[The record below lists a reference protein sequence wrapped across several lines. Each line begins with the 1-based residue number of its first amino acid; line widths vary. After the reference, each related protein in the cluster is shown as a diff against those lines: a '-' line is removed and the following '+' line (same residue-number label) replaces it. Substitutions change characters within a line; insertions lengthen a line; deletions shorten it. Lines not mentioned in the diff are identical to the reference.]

1 MLACIGHRT
10 SRGSCKFHLRLF
22 RPLFTGPI
30 KQRAKVRCTGRL
42 AVASKGRVVQGFEV
56 VEYGTRPE
64 LGLAVTGSE
73 VTVTVRLRLRRLL
86 RLLTESRRLP
96 AA

>member
-1 MLACIGHRT
+1 
-10 SRGSCKFHLRLF
+10 
-22 RPLFTGPI
+22 
-30 KQRAKVRCTGRL
+30 
-42 AVASKGRVVQGFEV
+42 VQGFEV